1 MSNERRKGMSR
12 ASWGRLT
19 AVVVAATVCAAVVA
33 CGSEDAEEGGA
44 AKSEEA
50 VGSQIQKI
58 RPGSRVYA
66 LEDLTAVGF
75 KKDKTY
81 DVEGLPEA
89 VSAYYGFWGLDPY
102 NRKEYE
108 VRLYASHEAA
118 VEHGTTLAEE
128 RIGRDAKLTKE
139 TATWTEGV
147 KDARM
152 CISYR
157 ASSAQWASTCL
168 EPKYFDYVIAANMVL
183 LCQGLEPPESLKVC
197 DELLAEME

>member
-1 MSNERRKGMSR
+1 MSKL
-12 ASWGRLT
+12 SWSCRI
-19 AVVVAATVCAAVVA
+19 AAVAMATLVLVA
-33 CGSEDAEEGGA
+33 MSGCGGEDGGESGAPTVEESTGQG
-44 AKSEEA
+44 
-50 VGSQIQKI
+50 IQKI
-58 RPGSRVYA
+58 RPGSRVYT
-66 LEDLTAVGF
+66 LDDLKAVGF

-89 VSAYYGFWGLDPY
+89 VAAYYGFWGLDPY

-108 VRLYASHEAA
+108 VRLYASHEDA
-118 VEHGTTLAEE
+118 VEYGTVLVGE
-128 RIGRDAKLTKE
+128 RIGPEAKLTKE

-147 KDARM
+147 KDARL

-183 LCQGLEPPESLKVC
+183 LCQGLEPLESLQAC
-197 DELLAEME
+197 DALLAEMAK